1 MHYVSVHC
9 GSVMVDVL
17 CFSAPLHS
25 GSMIGDA
32 ICFSAQWFIDV
43 WCIMFQCT
51 VVQWWLMQFV
61 LVHSGSVMGD
71 VLVKKESR
79 LTLIHSF

>member
-1 MHYVSVHC
+1 MHYVSLYS

-32 ICFSAQWFIDV
+32 ICFSAQWFSDGR
-43 WCIMFQCT
+43 C
-51 VVQWWLMQFV
+51 
-61 LVHSGSVMGD
+61 SGEEGKPVNS
-71 VLVKKESR
+71 
-79 LTLIHSF
+79 